1 MNKTKTL
8 FALSAF
14 GLSVALVLTG
24 MMFLDQGTVSAQS
37 PPYAVL
43 HIEGTATIIDNR
55 LSEKAGD
62 VSIDLYLEN
71 APDGAILSQCGVTRS
86 GIISGPFGFVTATRG
101 VDYTLPAFNVSLN
114 AENNYRAST
123 TLTIVDDGVI
133 DDDAEEIFT
142 LFAFCRMTQGG
153 GLVGS
158 RTSVW
163 RIVDAQQ
170 QQAARRM
177 RVRVNEFTLAEDGNP
192 LSVTMSIEP
201 VPPYGRTVTWDDCG
215 LRTTGGTA
223 IEGSD
228 YTLAPNNLEFAPPRF
243 EHTTT
248 ITPINDAT
256 IERDET
262 LVIEGFCDITDQ
274 HAREDYGEN
283 LTSTI
288 VRITLTDD
296 DAEALIPGAPVRLQA
311 GVHAQHMRLSWLA
324 PVQNGD
330 AVTEYIVYRRASR
343 RGEDFVPIGTTTQR
357 NKDDNQAADA
367 VAYDYVVRAVN
378 GRGVTSENSN
388 VVSIGRNLTAPDKVV
403 DLTATVI
410 TTQTQNIVTA
420 RISWRMPVARNGV
433 SMPNHFAIYR
443 YLKGSRTGHF
453 QGAELI
459 GAGDL
464 NEFSTEQHEFSA
476 GLTHR
481 YYDAGTETYSFIET
495 WDMSRYNH
503 NDLGFNNDRLYRYVV
518 ATSLEYGFNSLTEAP
533 QNAPYVPFKTL
544 ASNDW

>member
-1 MNKTKTL
+1 MTKTKTL

-14 GLSVALVLTG
+14 GLSVALLLTG

-37 PPYAVL
+37 PHLAVL
-43 HIEGTATIIDNR
+43 YIEGTDTIIDNR

-71 APDGAILSQCGVTRS
+71 APDGAIFSQCGVIVS
-86 GIISGPFGFVTATRG
+86 GLSSSTATRG
-101 VDYTLPAFNVSLN
+101 VDYTLPTAFDVSLN

-123 TLTIVDDGVI
+123 TLTIVDDGDI
-133 DDDAEEIFT
+133 DDNTEEHFT
-142 LFAFCRMTQGG
+142 LLASCRGGQGG
-153 GLVGS
+153 GIFALAS
-158 RTSVW
+158 QSSLW

-177 RVRVNEFTLAEDGNP
+177 RIRVNEFTLAEDGNP

-201 VPPYGRTVTWDDCG
+201 VPPYGRTVAWDDCG

-357 NKDDNQAADA
+357 NKDDYQAADA

-443 YLKGSRTGHF
+443 YLKGSLSDHF

-503 NDLGFNNDRLYRYVV
+503 NDLGFNSDRLYRYVV
-518 ATSLEYGFNSLTEAP
+518 ATSLEYGFNSLAEAP